1 MLNASSTA
9 IVEGYLQPTVS
20 TFCPVY
26 SLTSRLM
33 APVAFVI
40 CAQSRP
46 AMACPSKEWLT
57 RHESKWYRRKPTL
70 QSFHYDLLVS
80 SNRASYRRLLA
91 QEHINVIPAYF
102 FISCQINHLSEHLTC
117 MDNSKSS
124 RRLSC
129 KSQRYA
135 IYTLLSG
142 DHRGWP
148 PSRFF
153 NCWSNLLPAE
163 RKQWKNQNFGRNY
176 KFGFAL
182 LCSAIGKQNLPWEPT
197 KISIT
202 TSTFNCMELSIILI
216 ARLPDCLFTCMI
228 SYL

>member
-40 CAQSRP
+40 CAQNRL

-102 FISCQINHLSEHLTC
+102 FFSCQRNHLSERYFFFSCQRNHLSERLTC

-135 IYTLLSG
+135 IYMLLSG

-163 RKQWKNQNFGRNY
+163 RKQWKNHNFGRNSH
-176 KFGFAL
+176 A
-182 LCSAIGKQNLPWEPT
+182 S
-197 KISIT
+197 
-202 TSTFNCMELSIILI
+202 
-216 ARLPDCLFTCMI
+216 
-228 SYL
+228 SYLTQKNCFNLSG

>member
-9 IVEGYLQPTVS
+9 IMEGYLQPTMS

-26 SLTSRLM
+26 SLNSRLM

-40 CAQSRP
+40 CAQNRF

-70 QSFHYDLLVS
+70 QSFHYDMLVS

-91 QEHINVIPAYF
+91 LEHINAIPAYF
-102 FISCQINHLSEHLTC
+102 FISCKRNHLSEHLTC

-129 KSQRYA
+129 KSRRYA
-135 IYTLLSG
+135 IYMLLSG

-153 NCWSNLLPAE
+153 SCWSNLLPAE
-163 RKQWKNQNFGRNY
+163 RKTVEKPKNWLELFVW
-176 KFGFAL
+176 FWIAL
-182 LCSAIGKQNLPWEPT
+182 QCDWQT
-197 KISIT
+197 KLALRT
-202 TSTFNCMELSIILI
+202 K
-216 ARLPDCLFTCMI
+216 
-228 SYL
+228 